1 MNGLGSENATAV
13 DTWEGGL
20 GIEGLGPRIVQRQ
33 TILRLGG
40 RYKQLPFLAA
50 GSEISELSFGGGIG
64 VQFFRNRAMFDMSFE
79 RASRKPEQSSLDV
92 SERAYILSFG
102 LRVRP

>member
-1 MNGLGSENATAV
+1 
-13 DTWEGGL
+13 
-20 GIEGLGPRIVQRQ
+20 
-33 TILRLGG
+33 
-40 RYKQLPFLAA
+40 
-50 GSEISELSFGGGIG
+50 
-64 VQFFRNRAMFDMSFE
+64 MFDVSFE